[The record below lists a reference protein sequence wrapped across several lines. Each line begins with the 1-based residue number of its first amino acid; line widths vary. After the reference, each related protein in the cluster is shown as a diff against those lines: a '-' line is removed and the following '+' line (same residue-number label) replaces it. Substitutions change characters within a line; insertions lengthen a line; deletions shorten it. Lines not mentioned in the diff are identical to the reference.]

1 MLQSLRILKAAAREF
16 VNRPAEENIDP
27 DELRDVVEALDGELE
42 KLYESPEER
51 AVQDEALAK
60 AIEEISAT
68 YGSRG

>member
-1 MLQSLRILKAAAREF
+1 MSQALRTLQTAVREF
-16 VNRPAEENIDP
+16 VNRPTEEEVDAN
-27 DELRDVVEALDGELE
+27 ELRDVVEELDGELE

-51 AVQDEALAK
+51 AAQDEALAR